1 MVGAAQIFMLFFVTL
16 GPLKLLGPFARET
29 RDLSPAALRVIA
41 LRAFAVGL
49 LAVLAGGYIGTLLAA
64 KWRVSVPAMELTA
77 GLILILVALQLV
89 MAPYEPAPPP
99 AQTLP
104 ATPMAAALRLTFPLL
119 VTPYGIAAL
128 IALLSSAIEPRLIW
142 ATYGI
147 LIVVMLLDLLAM
159 LFVREIMRGALL
171 FVLQVLG
178 AVLGVL
184 QVGLGVQLIIR
195 GLRALGALP
204 G

>member
-1 MVGAAQIFMLFFVTL
+1 MVGATQIFMLFFLTL
-16 GPLKLLGPFARET
+16 GPLKLLGPFARQT
-29 RDLSPAALRVIA
+29 RDLSPAALRGVA

-49 LAVLAGGYIGTLLAA
+49 LAVLAGGYVGSLLAA
-64 KWRVSVPAMELTA
+64 KWSVSVPAMELTA
-77 GLILILVALQLV
+77 GLILVLVALQLV
-89 MAPYEPAPPP
+89 MAPYEATAPAPEP
-99 AQTLP
+99 LP
-104 ATPMAAALRLTFPLL
+104 ATPMAAALRLTFPLV

-128 IALLSSAIEPRLIW
+128 IALLSSAFHPTLIR

-147 LIVVMLLDLLAM
+147 LIIVMILNLLAM

-195 GLRALGALP
+195 GLRNLGTLP